1 MIPPRPPPPWRG
13 IRAVLFDFDGTLFD
27 SFDAI
32 VHAFNA
38 ALERHGRPAAP
49 RERIAALIGRPLAE
63 MFPAV
68 AADADAAAVEA
79 LIEAYREVFLPICVT
94 MSRLLPGARETVAA
108 LRAAGLPLGIAT
120 NRTGSGAQYMLRGF
134 GLDAAFAR
142 IVGFGDV
149 PRGKPD
155 PEALQVLMR
164 HFGARP
170 EETVMVG
177 DAPLDIEAGKNAG
190 TFTVGIPTGHY
201 TRADLEAL
209 GADALIAR
217 LDDLPALLG
226 L

>member
-1 MIPPRPPPPWRG
+1 MTPERPAPPWPG

-38 ALERHGRPAAP
+38 ALERHGRPPAP
-49 RERIAALIGRPLAE
+49 RERVAGLIGRPLVE
-63 MFPAV
+63 MFPAI

-79 LIEAYREVFLPICVT
+79 LIEAYREIFLPICVP
-94 MSRLLPGARETVAA
+94 MSRLLPGARETVVA
-108 LRAAGLPLGIAT
+108 LRAAGRHLGIAT
-120 NRTGSGAQYMLRGF
+120 NRTGGGARYMLRGF
-134 GLDAAFAR
+134 DLEDAFEG

-149 PRGKPD
+149 ERGKPD
-155 PEALQVLMR
+155 PEALRVLMR
-164 HFGARP
+164 QFGVRP
-170 EETVMVG
+170 EETLMVG
-177 DAPLDIEAGKNAG
+177 DAPLDIAAGKNAG

-201 TRADLEAL
+201 PRADLEAL

-217 LDDLPALLG
+217 LDELPALLG